1 MNWNKFAIKN
11 ENKEQWA
18 FEQMAYLL
26 FCSEFNNNIGLFRYK
41 NQTGIETEPL
51 KKDGIIYGFSA
62 KYYEVSVND
71 RKKEINTISSSWNF
85 CFDVRFII
93 CISPSL

>member
-26 FCSEFNNNIGLFRYK
+26 FCSEFDNNVGLFRYK

-51 KKDGIIYGFSA
+51 EKDGVVMVSQLNTT
-62 KYYEVSVND
+62 KYLLVIE
-71 RKKEINTISSSWNF
+71 KKKLLRLLQKPK
-85 CFDVRFII
+85 VRT
-93 CISPSL
+93 LK

>member
-51 KKDGIIYGFSA
+51 KKDGIIY
-62 KYYEVSVND
+62 
-71 RKKEINTISSSWNF
+71 TPISTY
-85 CFDVRFII
+85 RRLLIFIEFKI
-93 CISPSL
+93 LIV